1 MEWFLLTYSYVGLSE
16 YGHIGE
22 ALMRALDATISASF
36 EDSGMGG
43 VNNSKK
49 NKSAGKCIV
58 RAWNRIYSRF
68 LRFLSGSVSEPGEIP
83 SIQRRLAAPQV
94 LETPQSEHSYRHGR
108 SRSNSQAFPGPQPDS
123 PSHSLLSSAP
133 SLDSLGSLVSAPPYE
148 SVNRTSSQGRLL
160 RFLSGPVSASG
171 EIPNIQQQVVSP
183 RRVLEKPQFEHS
195 YRHGRS
201 RSSNYLAISGPKPDS
216 PSHSLLSS
224 PPSTDSLGSLGSSN
238 SLVYV
243 STPKSVDWVHSQ
255 RRVLDSKERK
265 ANATRCKAHSL
276 I

>member
-1 MEWFLLTYSYVGLSE
+1 
-16 YGHIGE
+16 
-22 ALMRALDATISASF
+22 MRALDATISASF

-108 SRSNSQAFPGPQPDS
+108 SRS
-123 PSHSLLSSAP
+123 
-133 SLDSLGSLVSAPPYE
+133 
-148 SVNRTSSQGRLL
+148 
-160 RFLSGPVSASG
+160 
-171 EIPNIQQQVVSP
+171 
-183 RRVLEKPQFEHS
+183 
-195 YRHGRS
+195 
-201 RSSNYLAISGPKPDS
+201 SNYLAISGPKPDS